1 MYTFEAR
8 AKRAKTLNIS
18 SKKKERRIKGKTG
31 EGIVQSLVRLE
42 CCVSTH
48 HRFLNVQS
56 EIIRVSPL
64 SHLECSAGT
73 HLHISYFSKPE
84 SDGYAAVTMTSSERF
99 ASLEV
104 IVAR

>member
-48 HRFLNVQS
+48 HRFL
-56 EIIRVSPL
+56 
-64 SHLECSAGT
+64 
-73 HLHISYFSKPE
+73 HISYFSKPE